1 MLQQLIFK
9 FILKKLLIFS
19 LIAIFVILF
28 LQTSFAQQ
36 QDDFRSINNG
46 NWSDTLIWQ
55 RYNGDTTGG
64 AVVGWRSTS
73 GYPHAGSNV
82 ITIPFNNTVTLDV
95 SASIDQ
101 FILGGT
107 LNLNAGNSLN
117 IGNGALTDLTLT
129 GTITGN
135 GDVNLSGGATMIMTQ
150 GTLTGPGAL
159 NISSGSIFYNS
170 GTVAINRTVNNSGTF
185 DWTTGSITGTGTL
198 INNNIFLNECAF
210 GATYAIGITNNG
222 TYTKTT
228 NNTNFLSGAFQNAGT
243 VNIQSGG
250 LLLNPPSL
258 SAINGIFN
266 ISSGGNL
273 QFGNNSFNTYTVNAN
288 ISGAGTVTGFSSN
301 VNFSTSC
308 IYNISGTTTALI
320 GAMNFTPGMTL
331 TNIGNITPAGGTINL
346 PAGLTIGAYGPI
358 FRATL
363 GGVLNSNTGTTFQF
377 QKFFTTGTITGS
389 DSIFVS
395 DSIWFS
401 SGALSG
407 SGPITLKQGGVAA
420 IFNNGITLDKT
431 FINNGT
437 TNWSNQSIVGNGNV
451 INNSIFNMTG
461 NANSCSPAFTN
472 NGTLN
477 KGSVFVSGF
486 NGAFTNANSAILNI
500 TNSTLMP
507 FSNNGSQTIAGTVNI
522 SSGAS
527 LQLGNTSS
535 GTYNITANISGAGNF
550 YGHTTNV
557 NFLPGCV
564 YNLTGNLGTYS
575 GTINFNTGMTLT
587 NIGTI
592 NSSTGTINIQSG
604 LTSYTIGT
612 SLTLNVGGVVNFNSG
627 RTLTFSS
634 INVNGTIGG
643 IDTIIVSGSAT
654 FTGGGISGSG
664 PFNLLP
670 GSVMDINGSGFTAN
684 KVVNNSGTLTWMQG
698 SVFGSGPVNNNNV
711 TNFSTTFT
719 PTWNPVFNNNG
730 TINKTTI
737 SSPFYSGGL
746 NSTGTINI
754 NLGTLLL
761 IPNSG
766 TFSISGVVNISSGA
780 AISFG
785 AGSGGSATQ
794 NVSANISGAGNVT
807 AGLPTVNFTSN
818 CVYNITGNTNVI
830 FGSANFNSGI
840 TLTNI
845 GNFSCSGGTTNFSS
859 GLTIGSIGS
868 NLTIGAAGVVNFNT
882 GKSYSFN
889 NLDLAGTIAGTD
901 SIFVSNSLTW
911 TNGGIS
917 SSVFVLKSSASC
929 TLNTTNGVFI
939 IGKFIN
945 NGTFNW
951 TASSISSS
959 GTFLNNNIF
968 NISTPSAPSFSPLI
982 INNGT
987 INKTTANITSIINFF
1002 TNNSI
1007 VNINA
1012 GGISSTT
1019 GVNNGTINLTNN
1031 TTLSINGLFTSYG
1044 NIVVPANSFVTGNS
1058 LLTYNGA
1065 SWVNDGT
1072 VSVNVQFDSI
1082 TNLSG
1087 SGAFNNSC
1095 TFLSG
1100 CNVSLASN
1108 VQFKNVFVNSGAVF
1122 NLNGYKASLN
1132 GTNFSSSGTLNMNNS
1147 YIEYNGAA
1155 AQNIITGLT
1164 YKGLIINN
1172 SAGVSITSGSLTVD
1186 DTLKI
1191 LSGFLNAGSSN
1202 VLLGT
1207 TGYLLENNGAV
1218 VKGTSG
1224 TISAVRTLTS
1234 PVSVNVAG
1242 LGATIT
1248 SEANLGATNISR
1260 GFTTYTINGSGS
1272 IKRYYNISP
1281 ANNSNLNATLT
1292 YHYDDSELNGL
1303 NESLLSL
1310 FRSTNAG
1317 TNWTTIGGAKNLE
1330 ANQITYSGI
1339 DAFSYWTAGINP
1351 LASSINIT
1359 AIVEGLYNTSSNT
1372 LNKRDT
1378 VTVYLRNSFAPYAI
1392 LDSSKIL
1399 LDTITF
1405 SGTAFFN
1412 STPSG
1417 THYFSVKYR
1426 NAFETWSK
1434 SGGEIYAAGT
1444 SMAYNF
1450 TTAQSQAFGNSMILK
1465 NGKYCLISGDLNED
1479 GFVNGNDF
1487 TIFSQQYGQTGYL
1500 RADLNGDNN
1509 VNGNDFTAISSS
1521 FGKQNAHP

>member
-1 MLQQLIFK
+1 MLQQLLLK
-9 FILKKLLIFS
+9 FVLKKLLIIS
-19 LIAIFVILF
+19 LITIFVILL

-36 QDDFRSINNG
+36 QNDFRTVNSG
-46 NWSDTLIWQ
+46 NWSDTLVWQ
-55 RYNGDTTGG
+55 VYDT
-64 AVVGWRSTS
+64 VRSWHSTPV
-73 GYPHAGSNV
+73 YPTASANV
-82 ITIPFNNTVTLDV
+82 ITINFNHTVALDV
-95 SASIDQ
+95 NLNLDQ
-101 FILGGT
+101 FVVGGILT
-107 LNLNAGNSLN
+107 LNSANSLS
-117 IGNGALTDLTLT
+117 ISNGSLHDLTVL

-135 GDVNLSGGATMIMTQ
+135 GDINLSGGATMIMTQ

-159 NISSGSIFYNS
+159 NISAGSTFYNS
-170 GTVAINRTVNNSGTF
+170 GTVAINRNVNNSGTF
-185 DWTTGSITGTGTL
+185 DWTTGSITGTGSI
-198 INNNIFLNECAF
+198 INNNIFINECAF
-210 GATYAIGITNNG
+210 AATYAIGLTNNG
-222 TYTKTT
+222 TYNKTT

-243 VNIQSGG
+243 INIQSGG
-250 LLLNPPSL
+250 LLINPPAAA
-258 SAINGIFN
+258 AINGIFT

-288 ISGAGTVTGFSSN
+288 ISGAGTVTGFSSS
-301 VNFSTSC
+301 VNFSSSC
-308 IYNISGTTTALI
+308 VYNISGTTTALS

-331 TNIGNITPAGGTINL
+331 THIGNITPAGGTINL
-346 PAGLTIGAYGPI
+346 PAGLIIGAYGTS

-363 GGVLNSNTGTTFQF
+363 GGVLNCNTGTTFQF
-377 QKFFTTGTITGS
+377 QKFFTTGTVTGS
-389 DSIFVS
+389 DSIFVT
-395 DSIWFS
+395 DSISFS
-401 SGALSG
+401 SGSLSG
-407 SGPITLKQGGVAA
+407 SGPIVLKQGGVAT

-437 TNWSNQSIVGNGNV
+437 TNWTAQSISGSGSI
-451 INNSIFNMTG
+451 INNSIFNMTA
-461 NANSCSPAFTN
+461 NANSCSPSFTN

-486 NGAFTNANSAILNI
+486 NGAFTNANTATLNI

-507 FSNNGSQTIAGTVNI
+507 FSNNGSQSIAGTVNI
-522 SSGAS
+522 SSGAT

-550 YGHTTNV
+550 YGHTSNV

-564 YNLTGNLGTYS
+564 CNLTGNVGTYS

-612 SLTLNVGGVVNFNSG
+612 SLTLSVGGVVNFNSG

-634 INVNGTIGG
+634 INANGTIGG
-643 IDTIIVSGSAT
+643 IDTIIVFGSAT

-670 GSVMDINGSGFTAN
+670 GSVMDINASGFTAN
-684 KVVNNSGTLTWMQG
+684 KILNNSGTLTWLQG

-711 TNFSTTFT
+711 TNFSTSFT
-719 PTWNPVFNNNG
+719 PTWTPVFNNNG

-754 NLGTLLL
+754 NSGTLLL

-780 AISFG
+780 GISFG
-785 AGSGGSATQ
+785 AGSGGSAIQ

-807 AGLPTVNFTSN
+807 AGLPAVNFTPA
-818 CVYNITGNTNVI
+818 CIYNITGNTNVI
-830 FGSANFNSGI
+830 FGSANFNAGM

-845 GNFSCSGGTTNFSS
+845 GNFSGAGGTTNFSS
-859 GLTIGSIGS
+859 GLTIGNIGS
-868 NLTIGAAGVVNFNT
+868 NLTIGAAGTVNFNT

-889 NLDLAGTIAGTD
+889 NVDLAGTIAGTD

-917 SSVFVLKSSASC
+917 SSVFVLKSGASC
-929 TLNTTNGVFI
+929 TLNTSNGVFI
-939 IGKFIN
+939 TGKFIN

-951 TASSISSS
+951 TANVISSA
-959 GTFLNNNIF
+959 GTFVNNNIF
-968 NISTPSAPSFSPLI
+968 NINTSATPSFVPLI

-987 INKTTANITSIINFF
+987 INKTTANINSLVNSF

-1012 GGISSTT
+1012 GGISTTT

-1044 NIVVPANSFVTGNS
+1044 NIVVPAKSFITGNS
-1058 LLTYNGA
+1058 VLTYNA
-1065 SWVNDGT
+1065 PSWINDGT

-1087 SGAFNNSC
+1087 SGVFNTNC
-1095 TFLSG
+1095 TFLNG
-1100 CNVSLASN
+1100 CNVTLASN
-1108 VQFKNVFVNSGAVF
+1108 VQFKNVFVNSGAIF

-1132 GTNFSSSGTLNMNNS
+1132 GTNFSNSGTLNMNNS
-1147 YIEYNGAA
+1147 CIEYNGAA
-1155 AQNIITGLT
+1155 AQNITTGIV

-1172 SAGVSITSGSLTVD
+1172 PAGVSISSGNLTVD

-1191 LSGFLNAGSSN
+1191 LSGFLNAGNSN
-1202 VLLGT
+1202 IFLGT
-1207 TGYLLENNGAV
+1207 TGYLFENTGAV
-1218 VKGTSG
+1218 VKGSTG
-1224 TISAVRTLTS
+1224 TISATRTLTS
-1234 PVSVNVAG
+1234 PVSINVAG

-1248 SEANLGATNISR
+1248 SEANLGVTNISR
-1260 GFTTYTINGSGS
+1260 GFTAFTINGSGS

-1303 NESLLSL
+1303 NEGLLSL

-1317 TNWTTIGGAKNLE
+1317 TNWMTIGGSKNSE
-1330 ANQITYSGI
+1330 TNNITYSGI
-1339 DAFSYWTAGINP
+1339 NAFSYWTAGSNP
-1351 LASSINIT
+1351 LAASMNIT
-1359 AIVEGLYNTSSNT
+1359 AIIEGLYNTSSNT
-1372 LNKRDT
+1372 MNKRDT

-1399 LDTITF
+1399 LDSVSF

-1412 STPSG
+1412 TTPSG
-1417 THYFSVKYR
+1417 TYYFSLKYR
-1426 NAFETWSK
+1426 NALETWTK
-1434 SGGEIYAAGT
+1434 SGGETYTTGT
-1444 SMAYNF
+1444 SMAYDF
-1450 TTAQSQAFGNSMILK
+1450 TTAQSQAFGNSTIFK
-1465 NGKYCLISGDLNED
+1465 NGKYCIISGDLNQD

-1487 TIFSQQYGQTGYL
+1487 TLFSQQFGQTGYVT
-1500 RADLNGDNN
+1500 ADLNGDNN
-1509 VNGNDFTAISSS
+1509 VNGNDFTSFSSS
-1521 FGKQNAHP
+1521 FGRQSLRP

>member
-9 FILKKLLIFS
+9 FILKKLFVFS
-19 LIAIFVILF
+19 LIAIFVIML

-36 QDDFRSINNG
+36 QNDFRTVNNG
-46 NWSDTLIWQ
+46 NWSDTLVWQ
-55 RYNGDTTGG
+55 VYDT
-64 AVVGWRSTS
+64 VKSWHSTPV
-73 GYPHAGSNV
+73 YPTASANV
-82 ITIPFNNTVTLDV
+82 ITVNFNNTVALDV
-95 SASIDQ
+95 NMNLDQ
-101 FILGGT
+101 FVLGGILT
-107 LNLNAGNSLN
+107 LNSGNSLS
-117 IGNGALTDLTLT
+117 ISNGSLHDLTIT

-135 GDVNLSGGATMIMTQ
+135 GDINLSGGATMIMTQ

-159 NISSGSIFYNS
+159 NISAGSTFYNS

-185 DWTTGSITGTGTL
+185 DWTTGSITGTGSI
-198 INNNIFLNECAF
+198 INNNIFINECAF
-210 GATYAIGITNNG
+210 AATYAIGLTNNG
-222 TYTKTT
+222 TYNKTT
-228 NNTNFLSGAFQNAGT
+228 NNTNFLSGAFQNAGAI
-243 VNIQSGG
+243 NIQSGG
-250 LLLNPPSL
+250 LLLNPPS
-258 SAINGIFN
+258 AIAVNGIFTV
-266 ISSGGNL
+266 SSGGNL

-308 IYNISGTTTALI
+308 IYNVSGTTTALS

-331 TNIGNITPAGGTINL
+331 TNIGNMAPAGGTINL
-346 PAGLTIGAYGPI
+346 PAGLIIGAYGTN

-363 GGVLNSNTGTTFQF
+363 GGVLNCNTGTSFQF
-377 QKFFTTGTITGS
+377 QKFFTTGTVTGS
-389 DSIFVS
+389 DSIFVT
-395 DSIWFS
+395 DSISFS
-401 SGALSG
+401 SGSLSG
-407 SGPITLKQGGVAA
+407 SGPIILKAGGVAT

-437 TNWSNQSIVGNGNV
+437 TNWTAQSISGNGSI
-451 INNSIFNMTG
+451 INNSVFNMTS
-461 NANSCSPAFTN
+461 NANSCSPSFTN

-477 KGSVFVSGF
+477 KGSVFTSGF
-486 NGAFTNANSAILNI
+486 NGPFTNANTATLNI
-500 TNSTLMP
+500 TNSTMMP

-522 SSGAS
+522 SSGAT

-535 GTYNITANISGAGNF
+535 GTYNITANISGAGSF
-550 YGHTTNV
+550 YGHTSNV

-564 YNLTGNLGTYS
+564 YNLTGNIGTYS
-575 GTINFNTGMTLT
+575 GTINFTTGMTLI

-592 NSSTGTINIQSG
+592 NSSAGTINIQSG

-612 SLTLNVGGVVNFNSG
+612 SLTLSVGGVVNFNSG

-634 INVNGTIGG
+634 INANGTIGG
-643 IDTIIVSGSAT
+643 IDTIIVFGSAT

-684 KVVNNSGTLTWMQG
+684 KVVNNSGTLTWLQG

-807 AGLPTVNFTSN
+807 AGLPTVNFTSS
-818 CVYNITGNTNVI
+818 CIYNITGNTNVI
-830 FGSANFNSGI
+830 FGSANFNAGM

-845 GNFSCSGGTTNFSS
+845 GNFSGTGGTTNFTS

-868 NLTIGAAGVVNFNT
+868 NLTIGAAGTVNFNT
-882 GKSYSFN
+882 GKSYAFN

-901 SIFVSNSLTW
+901 SIFVSSSLAW

-917 SSVFVLKSSASC
+917 SSVFVLRLSASC

-939 IGKFIN
+939 TGKFIN

-951 TASSISSS
+951 TASVISSA
-959 GTFLNNNIF
+959 GTFVNNNIF
-968 NISTPSAPSFSPLI
+968 NINTPNTPSFVPLI

-987 INKTTANITSIINFF
+987 INKTTSNINSLVNSF

-1007 VNINA
+1007 LNINA
-1012 GGISSTT
+1012 GGISTTT
-1019 GVNNGTINLTNN
+1019 GVNTGTINLSNN

-1058 LLTYNGA
+1058 ALTYNA
-1065 SWVNDGT
+1065 PSWVNDGT

-1087 SGAFNNSC
+1087 SGVFNTNC
-1095 TFLSG
+1095 TFLNG
-1100 CNVSLASN
+1100 CNVTLASN
-1108 VQFKNVFVNSGAVF
+1108 VQFKNVFVNSGAIF

-1132 GTNFSSSGTLNMNNS
+1132 GTNFSNAGTLNMNNS

-1155 AQNIITGLT
+1155 AQSITTGLT

-1172 SAGVSITSGSLTVD
+1172 PAGVSIPSGSLIVD
-1186 DTLKI
+1186 DTLKV

-1207 TGYLLENNGAV
+1207 TGYLVESNGAV
-1218 VKGTSG
+1218 VKGTTG
-1224 TISAVRTLTS
+1224 TISAARTLTS
-1234 PVSVNVAG
+1234 PVGVNVAG

-1248 SEANLGATNISR
+1248 SEANLGATIISR
-1260 GFTTYTINGSGS
+1260 GFTAFTINGSGS

-1292 YHYDDSELNGL
+1292 FHYDDSELNGL

-1317 TNWTTIGGAKNLE
+1317 TNWITIGGAKNLE
-1330 ANQITYSGI
+1330 ANKITYSGI
-1339 DAFSYWTAGINP
+1339 NAFSYWTAGINP

-1417 THYFSVKYR
+1417 TYYISLKYR
-1426 NAFETWSK
+1426 NAFETWTK
-1434 SGGEIYAAGT
+1434 SGGETYSAGT
-1444 SMAYNF
+1444 SMAYDF
-1450 TTAQSQAFGNSMILK
+1450 TISQSQAYGNSMILK

>member
-19 LIAIFVILF
+19 LIAIFVILL

-36 QDDFRSINNG
+36 QNDFRAINSG
-46 NWSDTLIWQ
+46 NWSDTLVWQ
-55 RYNGDTTGG
+55 VYDT
-64 AVVGWRSTS
+64 VKSWHSTPV
-73 GYPHAGSNV
+73 YPTASANV
-82 ITIPFNNTVTLDV
+82 ITINFNATVALDV
-95 SASIDQ
+95 NMNLDQ
-101 FILGGT
+101 FVVGGILT
-107 LNLNAGNSLN
+107 LNSGNSLT
-117 IGNGALTDLTLT
+117 ISNGSLHDLTVT

-135 GDVNLSGGATMIMTQ
+135 GDINLSGGATMIMTQ

-159 NISSGSIFYNS
+159 NISAGSTFYNS
-170 GTVAINRTVNNSGTF
+170 GTVAINRTVNNSGTY
-185 DWTTGSITGTGTL
+185 DWTTGSITGTGSI
-198 INNNIFLNECAF
+198 INNNIFINECAF
-210 GATYAIGITNNG
+210 AATFGIGLTNNG
-222 TYTKTT
+222 TYNKTT
-228 NNTNFLSGAFQNAGT
+228 NNTNFLSGSFQNAGT
-243 VNIQSGG
+243 INIQSGG
-250 LLLNPPSL
+250 ILINPSGG
-258 SAINGIFN
+258 ATINGIFT

-273 QFGNNSFNTYTVNAN
+273 QFGNNSFITYTVNAN

-308 IYNISGTTTALI
+308 VYNISGITTALS

-331 TNIGNITPAGGTINL
+331 TNIGNMAPAGGTINL
-346 PAGLTIGAYGPI
+346 PPGLIIGAYGTN

-363 GGVLNSNTGTTFQF
+363 GGVLNCNTGTTFQF
-377 QKFFTTGTITGS
+377 QKFFTTGTVTGS

-401 SGALSG
+401 SGSLSG
-407 SGPITLKQGGVAA
+407 TGPIILKAGGVTT
-420 IFNNGITLDKT
+420 IFNNSVTLDKT
-431 FINNGT
+431 YINNGT
-437 TNWSNQSIVGNGNV
+437 TNWTNQSISGNGNI
-451 INNSIFNMTG
+451 INNSIFNMTS
-461 NANSCSPAFTN
+461 NANSCSPSFTN

-477 KGSVFVSGF
+477 KGSAFNSGF
-486 NGAFTNANSAILNI
+486 NGPFTNANSATLNI

-522 SSGAS
+522 SSGAT

-550 YGHTTNV
+550 YCHTTNV

-564 YNLTGNLGTYS
+564 FNLTGNVGTYS
-575 GTINFNTGMTLT
+575 GTINFTTGMTLT

-612 SLTLNVGGVVNFNSG
+612 TLTLSVGGVVNFNSG

-634 INVNGTIGG
+634 INANGTIGG
-643 IDTIIVSGSAT
+643 IDTIIVFGSAT

-670 GSVMDINGSGFTAN
+670 GSVMDINASGFTAN
-684 KVVNNSGTLTWMQG
+684 KVLNNSGTLTWLQG

-711 TNFSTTFT
+711 TNFSTSFT
-719 PTWNPVFNNNG
+719 PTWNPIFNNNG
-730 TINKTTI
+730 TINKTTT
-737 SSPFYSGGL
+737 SSPFYAGGL

-754 NLGTLLL
+754 NSGTLLL
-761 IPNSG
+761 TPNSG

-780 AISFG
+780 GISFG
-785 AGSGGSATQ
+785 AGNGGSATQ
-794 NVSANISGAGNVT
+794 NVSANISGAGSVT
-807 AGLPTVNFTSN
+807 AGLPTVNFTSS
-818 CVYNITGNTNVI
+818 CIYNITGNTNVI
-830 FGSANFNSGI
+830 FGSANFNAGM

-845 GNFSCSGGTTNFSS
+845 GNFSGSGGTTNFPS

-868 NLTIGAAGVVNFNT
+868 NLTIGAVGTVNFNT
-882 GKSYSFN
+882 GKSYTFN

-901 SIFVSNSLTW
+901 SIFVNNSLAW

-917 SSVFVLKSSASC
+917 SSVFVLKSGASC
-929 TLNTTNGVFI
+929 TLNTSNGVFI
-939 IGKFIN
+939 TGKFIN

-951 TASSISSS
+951 TANVISSA
-959 GTFLNNNIF
+959 GTFVNNNIF
-968 NISTPSAPSFSPLI
+968 NINTTSTPSFVPLI
-982 INNGT
+982 INNGI
-987 INKTTANITSIINFF
+987 INKTTANINSLVNTF

-1007 VNINA
+1007 LNINA
-1012 GGISSTT
+1012 GGISTTT

-1044 NIVVPANSFVTGNS
+1044 NIVVSANSFVTGNS
-1058 LLTYNGA
+1058 LLTYNAA

-1087 SGAFNNSC
+1087 SGVFNTNC
-1095 TFLSG
+1095 TFLNG
-1100 CNVSLASN
+1100 CNVTLASN
-1108 VQFKNVFVNSGAVF
+1108 VQFKNVFVNSGGIF

-1132 GTNFSSSGTLNMNNS
+1132 GTNFSNAGTLNMTNS

-1155 AQNIITGLT
+1155 SQSITTGLT

-1172 SAGVSITSGSLTVD
+1172 PSGVSIPSGTLIVD
-1186 DTLKI
+1186 DTLKV
-1191 LSGFLNAGSSN
+1191 LSGFLNSGSSN
-1202 VLLGT
+1202 ILLGT
-1207 TGYLLENNGAV
+1207 TGYLVESNGAV
-1218 VKGTSG
+1218 VKGTTG
-1224 TISAVRTLTS
+1224 TISATRTLTS
-1234 PVSVNVAG
+1234 PVSINVAG

-1248 SEANLGATNISR
+1248 SEANLGVTNISR
-1260 GFTTYTINGSGS
+1260 GFSAYTINGSGS

-1292 YHYDDSELNGL
+1292 YHYDDTELNGL
-1303 NESLLSL
+1303 NENLLSL

-1330 ANQITYSGI
+1330 ANNITYSGI
-1339 DAFSYWTAGINP
+1339 NAFSYWTAGINP
-1351 LASSINIT
+1351 LASSVNIT
-1359 AIVEGLYNTSSNT
+1359 AIIEGLYSTSSNT

-1399 LDTITF
+1399 LDTIAF

-1417 THYFSVKYR
+1417 TYYISLKYR
-1426 NAFETWSK
+1426 NAFETWTK
-1434 SGGEIYAAGT
+1434 SGGETYSAGT
-1444 SMAYNF
+1444 SMSYDF
-1450 TTAQSQAFGNSMILK
+1450 TTAQSQAYGNSMVLK

-1521 FGKQNAHP
+1521 YGKQNAHP